1 MILFHEGL
9 PGSGKSYEAVARVIC
24 KALKDGRPV
33 DAYIEGL
40 DLARIAEAAE
50 VPLDQVEQLLIP
62 MERGDVLTWY
72 KVARRNALVVLD
84 EAQNFWPTG
93 RQRLDDAITQ
103 AVTEHRHLGQ
113 DILLMGQS
121 HKDVHVLW
129 RRRIDKLYVFTKAD
143 AIGLDQRYTVATL
156 KATRPEKFERVSF
169 STQKYDPRW
178 FGSYASVVDGDVQT
192 ENYKDDRA
200 NILKGKFFRLVVPAT
215 VVACIGGALVLYD
228 FFNPDQVEPSA
239 AAKPASPPASVAGAP
254 PVAVSA
260 RRAPVQPS
268 NFIAELHEKYR
279 PRLAWHYAHAG
290 KEEGLIEWWDD
301 DQLRET
307 LTFRQIRYLGADA
320 FAVHGLARIGDR
332 WVTAWPVP
340 ERRPQPA
347 PKIEVPGL

>member
-9 PGSGKSYEAVARVIC
+9 PGSGKSYEALARVIA

-50 VPLDQVEQLLIP
+50 LPLDQVEQLLIP
-62 MERGDVLTWY
+62 MQRADVPTWY

-129 RRRIDKLYVFTKAD
+129 RRRIDKLFVFTKAD
-143 AIGLDQRYTVATL
+143 AIGLDQRYTVATF
-156 KATRPEKFERVSF
+156 KATSAEKFERVSF
-169 STQKYDPRW
+169 TTQKYDPRW
-178 FGSYASVVDGDVQT
+178 FGTYASVVDGEVQT

-200 NILKGKFFRLVVPAT
+200 NILKGRFFRLVIPAT
-215 VVACIGGALVLYD
+215 AVACIAGAFVLYD
-228 FFNPDQVEPSA
+228 FFSPDPVDPKAGAKAPA
-239 AAKPASPPASVAGAP
+239 AAASGA
-254 PVAVSA
+254 
-260 RRAPVQPS
+260 APVVPVSVRVAPGQAR
-268 NFIAELHEKYR
+268 NLIAELHDKYR

-290 KEEGLIEWWDD
+290 KEEGLIEWWDGEE
-301 DQLRET
+301 LRET

-340 ERRPQPA
+340 VRKPQAAPA
-347 PKIEVPGL
+347 VQVPGL